1 MLTKKILLDVDPGI
15 DDAVA
20 IAMALFDPQVEVVAV
35 TAVGG
40 NVPPE
45 QATRNVQAIIEQLD
59 PPRWPRIGEASDPE
73 LGLPGRNVQLHGP
86 DGLGNANFQVSELQ
100 HRHPS
105 EKVIYDEVRAAPGE
119 VTIVA
124 LGPLTNIARA
134 FAREPA
140 LTDMV
145 GQIVMMGG
153 TLDGVGNVT
162 PAAEF
167 NIYCDPESARAVFR
181 SQVASM
187 TLVPIDVTRQVTF
200 GYDLLDR
207 LPDGRSRVGRF
218 FSKCLPHLFRSY
230 RQELG
235 FESICLND
243 AVALVAALHPELF
256 EIELAAGR
264 RGAVRRIDPRRHGVR
279 SPPAARVAHERR
291 GGQQGGSLG
300 RAGLH
305 PPRTGDRRRG
315 QQGLIGRDQ
324 VPRTSPYHSM
334 CFRGQKWSRCRW
346 Q

>member
-20 IAMALFDPQVEVVAV
+20 MAMALFDPQVEVVAV

-73 LGLPGRNVQLHGP
+73 LGLPARNVQLHGP
-86 DGLGNANFQVSELQ
+86 DGLGNTNFQVSELQ

-105 EKVIYDEVRAAPGE
+105 EKVIYDEIRAAPGE

-140 LTDMV
+140 LADMV
-145 GQIVMMGG
+145 GQVVIMGG
-153 TLDGVGNVT
+153 TLDGVGNAT

-167 NIYCDPESARAVFR
+167 NIYCDPESARAVFQ
-181 SQVASM
+181 SHAATM
-187 TLVPIDVTRQVTF
+187 TLVPIDITRQITF

-207 LPDGRSRVGRF
+207 LPDVRSRVGRF
-218 FSKCLPHLFRSY
+218 FSKCLPYLFRSY

-243 AVALVAALHPELF
+243 PVALVAALHPELF
-256 EIELAAGR
+256 EIELAAADVELSGELT
-264 RGAVRRIDPRRHGVR
+264 RGATVF
-279 SPPAARVAHERR
+279 
-291 GGQQGGSLG
+291 
-300 RAGLH
+300 
-305 PPRTGDRRRG
+305 DRRRLREWRTNVALATKVEASAV
-315 QQGLIGRDQ
+315 QDCILRGLATAG
-324 VPRTSPYHSM
+324 TASK
-334 CFRGQKWSRCRW
+334 G
-346 Q
+346 